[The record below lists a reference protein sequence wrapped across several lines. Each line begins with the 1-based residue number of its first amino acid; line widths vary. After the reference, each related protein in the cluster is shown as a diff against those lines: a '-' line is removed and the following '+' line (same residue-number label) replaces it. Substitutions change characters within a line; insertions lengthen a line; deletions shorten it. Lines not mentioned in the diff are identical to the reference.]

1 MTNRKPWRPPAD
13 TGQGTRAWAPDC
25 DARAVGN
32 RCRPDV
38 AELVVPGRARDASA
52 IELLYT
58 GSIPDG
64 VKCQPSDQRKM
75 TAMPVTYEAW
85 LVLLSI
91 VMAIQGAYVGLSLAL
106 QIDGASGTR
115 RRLLLAGAT
124 VSFAVAIWTMHFV
137 GMLAVRLPFQV
148 DYLVLPTLLSFLVCA
163 IVVGGAVYA
172 TSSGP
177 LTMLRLT
184 LSSCL
189 MGGGIF
195 AMHYLGMSALDAS
208 AHMVHDPVHVGGSM
222 AIAIAASGLAL
233 WLATGQAWRA
243 PLMLSAAAFGMA
255 ISGMHY
261 TAMTGVTLYPF
272 VTSASAAPALSTD
285 LLAIVVAVVAFCV
298 SGIFFL
304 LLLPDSAPAEPVTLA
319 VAAVGPLAPAVSADV
334 AALPA
339 AGPASTAGIEAGRG
353 GAVSADVAALPA
365 AGPEPTAGIELGRG
379 GYGPLGGAG
388 SPPRRFARH
397 LPIERDGNTHFL
409 PVEHVVAVH
418 ANAHYSY
425 IFDGNDKLFC
435 PLAIGDVETRLDDRH
450 FVRVHRSHIVNIER
464 VVGYRRSGDNELVEM
479 AGATRSLVP
488 VSRSRIGSLKTRV
501 AKLNGHH
508 PAPVRKRSRLATQ

>member
-1 MTNRKPWRPPAD
+1 
-13 TGQGTRAWAPDC
+13 
-25 DARAVGN
+25 
-32 RCRPDV
+32 
-38 AELVVPGRARDASA
+38 
-52 IELLYT
+52 
-58 GSIPDG
+58 
-64 VKCQPSDQRKM
+64 M

-106 QIDGASGTR
+106 QIAGATGTR

-177 LTMLRLT
+177 LTLLRLT

-208 AHMVHDPVHVGGSM
+208 AHMVHNSVHVAASM

-233 WLATGQAWRA
+233 WLATGRGGRA
-243 PLMLSAAAFGMA
+243 PLILSAAAFGMA

-272 VTSASAAPALSTD
+272 VTNASAAPALSTD

-304 LLLPDSAPAEPVTLA
+304 LLLPDSARVEPQTLA
-319 VAAVGPLAPAVSADV
+319 VANVGPAAQAVDPEV

-339 AGPASTAGIEAGRG
+339 AGSESPAG
-353 GAVSADVAALPA
+353 V
-365 AGPEPTAGIELGRG
+365 ELGRG

-388 SPPRRFARH
+388 SPRRFARH
-397 LPIERDGNTHFL
+397 LPIERDGKTHFL
-409 PVEHVVAVH
+409 PVEQVVAVH
-418 ANAHYSY
+418 ANAHYTY

-435 PLAIGDVETRLDDRH
+435 PLAIGDVESRLDDRH
-450 FVRVHRSHIVNIER
+450 FVRVHRSHIVNINR

-479 AGATRSLVP
+479 AGASPSLVP
-488 VSRSRIGSLKTRV
+488 VSRSRIGSLKSRV
-501 AKLNGHH
+501 ASLNGQD
-508 PAPVRKRSRLATQ
+508 PALLRKRQRFAVQ

>member
-1 MTNRKPWRPPAD
+1 MPPPA
-13 TGQGTRAWAPDC
+13 TPAACALQ
-25 DARAVGN
+25 
-32 RCRPDV
+32 
-38 AELVVPGRARDASA
+38 
-52 IELLYT
+52 
-58 GSIPDG
+58 
-64 VKCQPSDQRKM
+64 
-75 TAMPVTYEAW
+75 
-85 LVLLSI
+85 
-91 VMAIQGAYVGLSLAL
+91 LSLSL
-106 QIDGASGTR
+106 QIAGATGT
-115 RRLLLAGAT
+115 RRLLLLAGVT

-177 LTMLRLT
+177 LTLLRLT

-208 AHMVHDPVHVGGSM
+208 THMIHNPIYVAASM

-233 WLATGQAWRA
+233 WLATGRAWRA
-243 PLMLSAAAFGMA
+243 PLILSAAAFGMA

-272 VTSASAAPALSTD
+272 VTAASAAPALSTD

-304 LLLPDSAPAEPVTLA
+304 LLLPDSARVEQQMLA
-319 VAAVGPLAPAVSADV
+319 VAAAGPAAQAGDAAV
-334 AALPA
+334 AAVPA
-339 AGPASTAGIEAGRG
+339 AGSETAAS
-353 GAVSADVAALPA
+353 V
-365 AGPEPTAGIELGRG
+365 ELGRG

-388 SPPRRFARH
+388 SPRRFARH
-397 LPIERDGNTHFL
+397 LPIERDGKTHFL
-409 PVEHVVAVH
+409 AVEQVVAVH
-418 ANAHYSY
+418 ANAHYTY

-435 PLAIGDVETRLDDRH
+435 PLAIGDVESWLDDRH
-450 FVRVHRSHIVNIER
+450 FVRVHRSHIVNITR

-479 AGATRSLVP
+479 AGATPSLVP
-488 VSRSRIGSLKTRV
+488 VSRSRIGSLKSRV
-501 AKLNGHH
+501 ASLNGHD
-508 PAPVRKRSRLATQ
+508 PALVRKRQRFAVQ